1 MGTQV
6 AAPHEL
12 PALLARIY
20 LIEMEAMI
28 LLTLCRQRTKRSAIM
43 TNDDSGRG

>member
-1 MGTQV
+1 MAGESGRRPSVVAILVFRWKKAPGEWVHSV

-20 LIEMEAMI
+20 LIEME
-28 LLTLCRQRTKRSAIM
+28 
-43 TNDDSGRG
+43 